1 MALPLSVKLQ
11 QDKKKKFEKKLADF
25 LKKVPANFLKNELNR
40 SFHSSTPP
48 NASELIKIV
57 SSAKFGGGNYWLAG
71 ATGAKLIIS
80 LVNNIWPKVQS
91 SLDLIEPGEMGF
103 VVLQPTF
110 VGHLMHYLHIFPT
123 LAGHLGTIDPDDYRH
138 AKEISH
144 FLFLEKETNS
154 YGFLII
160 PYGTVVAQ
168 EAEHFMQMTNVWNP
182 EKSWREIGFANWR
195 PNQEFATG
203 SLEHIAPFSFYFGTL
218 EELVQHIPNRDEL
231 NVSGHFRTYRSGKV
245 VPVRSHSK
253 RKPIRAKAISDEITN
268 HIVYKVFDQDGLM
281 RYVGEGKPN
290 RYEHVNSGASHNKK
304 INEHYFLRGEM
315 TVEII
320 EENLSK
326 SEALAIEKLLI
337 NQSYDNDLW
346 NQKGYELD
354 HEISQKRFTES
365 EVAEYVNDNRDSEN

>member
-144 FLFLEKETNS
+144 FLFLEKEN
-154 YGFLII
+154 LIDMNMLFRAPLTI
-160 PYGTVVAQ
+160 KRSMNITFFVA
-168 EAEHFMQMTNVWNP
+168 
-182 EKSWREIGFANWR
+182 K
-195 PNQEFATG
+195 
-203 SLEHIAPFSFYFGTL
+203 
-218 EELVQHIPNRDEL
+218 
-231 NVSGHFRTYRSGKV
+231 
-245 VPVRSHSK
+245 
-253 RKPIRAKAISDEITN
+253 
-268 HIVYKVFDQDGLM
+268 
-281 RYVGEGKPN
+281 
-290 RYEHVNSGASHNKK
+290 
-304 INEHYFLRGEM
+304 
-315 TVEII
+315 
-320 EENLSK
+320 
-326 SEALAIEKLLI
+326 
-337 NQSYDNDLW
+337 
-346 NQKGYELD
+346 
-354 HEISQKRFTES
+354 
-365 EVAEYVNDNRDSEN
+365 